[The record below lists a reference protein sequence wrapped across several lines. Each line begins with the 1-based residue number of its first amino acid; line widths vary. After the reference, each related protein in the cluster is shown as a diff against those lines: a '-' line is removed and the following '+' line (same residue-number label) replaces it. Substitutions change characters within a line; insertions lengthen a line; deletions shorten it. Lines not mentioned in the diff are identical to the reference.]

1 MDKKWWNTEVG
12 AEQLTIVRLGI
23 IAVVAMFTM
32 GAAAGGILG
41 PLVGGLVG
49 YLAKS
54 IQSSIGR

>member
-12 AEQLTIVRLGI
+12 AEQLTIATLGI

-32 GAAAGGILG
+32 GTAAGGILG

>member
-12 AEQLTIVRLGI
+12 AEQLTIATLGI
-23 IAVVAMFTM
+23 IAIVAMYTM
-32 GAAAGGILG
+32 GTSAGPVLG

-54 IQSSIGR
+54 INP